1 MISVIIPSYN
11 RENTIERAV
20 ESVLNQSEK
29 YEIEILI
36 VDDCSSDCTVEIIK
50 RIMKKDMRIRLFELK
65 ENRGANFARNVGI
78 ENSYGDII
86 AFQDSDDE
94 WLEGKLEEQMA
105 FINKGFQ
112 FITSSFYKID
122 GKKKEIIT
130 LNSGNKVITQEDILP
145 VNFLSTQT
153 FLMSRKIIEE
163 FRFDVNMPRLQD
175 WDFVLRVMEK
185 YDIFY
190 IDKPYV
196 NQYIQTNSI
205 SKNKEKYYEAYKIL
219 FENYSKYVSNSKKKM
234 SEFYYHLGKASEGVN
249 ELNRDLYVKSLH
261 ERFNIRSL
269 VRLFFLFLKYHKN

>member
-1 MISVIIPSYN
+1 
-11 RENTIERAV
+11 
-20 ESVLNQSEK
+20 
-29 YEIEILI
+29 
-36 VDDCSSDCTVEIIK
+36 
-50 RIMKKDMRIRLFELK
+50 
-65 ENRGANFARNVGI
+65 
-78 ENSYGDII
+78 
-86 AFQDSDDE
+86 
-94 WLEGKLEEQMA
+94 
-105 FINKGFQ
+105 
-112 FITSSFYKID
+112 
-122 GKKKEIIT
+122 
-130 LNSGNKVITQEDILP
+130 
-145 VNFLSTQT
+145 
-153 FLMSRKIIEE
+153 MSRKIIEE